1 MSENTNI
8 EVIMVEPGKEA
19 RMMSIGD
26 DLESMQRAVGGYI
39 EEYMPYEDDIAIICN
54 EEGKINGLPLNREIK
69 DEQGCVMDIIAGP
82 FFMAYA
88 PIESESFLSMPDD
101 MKDKYFEKVKDPQKF
116 VMTRSGI
123 KSVPFNHEKHD
134 MER

>member
-1 MSENTNI
+1 MEKTNI

-19 RMMSIGD
+19 VMMSIGD
-26 DLESMQRAVGGYI
+26 DLESMQKAVGGMI

-69 DEQGCVMDIIAGP
+69 DEQGRVMDIIAGP

-88 PIESESFLSMPDD
+88 PIESERFLSMPEDL
-101 MKDKYFEKVKDPQKF
+101 KDKYMAKVKDPQRF
-116 VMTRSGI
+116 RMTMNGI
-123 KSVPFNHEKHD
+123 KIVPFENEKHD

>member
-1 MSENTNI
+1 MEKTNI

-19 RMMSIGD
+19 VMMSLGD
-26 DLESMQRAVGGYI
+26 DLESMQRAVGGLI

-54 EEGKINGLPLNREIK
+54 EEGKINGLPPNRAIT
-69 DEQGCVMDIIAGP
+69 DENGRVMDIIAGP

-88 PIESESFLSMPDD
+88 PIESERFLSMPEDL
-101 MKDKYFEKVKDPQKF
+101 KEKYMAKVKDPQKF
-116 VMTRSGI
+116 RMTMNGI
-123 KSVPFNHEKHD
+123 KILPNEPEKQE

>member
-1 MSENTNI
+1 MEKTNI

-19 RMMSIGD
+19 VMMSIGD
-26 DLESMQRAVGGYI
+26 DLESMQKAVGGMI

-54 EEGKINGLPLNREIK
+54 EEGKISGLPLNRAIT
-69 DEQGCVMDIIAGP
+69 DEKGRVMDVIAGP

-88 PIESESFLSMPDD
+88 PIESETFLSMPDD
-101 MKDKYFEKVKDPQKF
+101 LKDKYMAKVKDPQRF
-116 VMTRSGI
+116 RMTMNGI
-123 KSVPFNHEKHD
+123 KIVPFENEKHD